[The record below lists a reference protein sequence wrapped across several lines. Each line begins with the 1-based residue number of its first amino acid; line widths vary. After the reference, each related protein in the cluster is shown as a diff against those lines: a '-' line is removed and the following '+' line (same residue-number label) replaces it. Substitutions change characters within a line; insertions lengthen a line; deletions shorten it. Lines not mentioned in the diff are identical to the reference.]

1 MTIVRCGSVM
11 MLHSSLRNC
20 SGVNT
25 IGSSSRNVP
34 PVICT
39 RSIGLRCVSNISH
52 SMAYSNTCRMTLLMW
67 DLVFCARGRV
77 KNQRSTASGLTAPR
91 SREPHFGRTC
101 FVRLL
106 WYPPPVVN
114 LFGIRSAIY
123 FWAASPNFATDA
135 VGLVLLLA
143 ATSRR
148 WPRNRAVT
156 ANRREY
162 DSLAVVSRSQVRCER
177 RDFRIHRVPQAVER
191 QGHRLRAHRLGPSGF
206 ER

>member
-1 MTIVRCGSVM
+1 M
-11 MLHSSLRNC
+11 MLQSSLRNC

-34 PVICT
+34 PVIRT

-52 SMAYSNTCRMTLLMW
+52 SIAYSNTCRMTLLMW

-77 KNQRSTASGLTAPR
+77 RNQRSTASGLTAPR

-106 WYPPPVVN
+106 RYPPPVVN
-114 LFGIRSAIY
+114 LFGIRSAMY

-143 ATSRR
+143 AKRKRSASRQ
-148 WPRNRAVT
+148 A
-156 ANRREY
+156 
-162 DSLAVVSRSQVRCER
+162 LALVGIS
-177 RDFRIHRVPQAVER
+177 DK
-191 QGHRLRAHRLGPSGF
+191 GPSGVVLRVAPSHHLKYQMF
-206 ER
+206 LRRSKKTLPFW